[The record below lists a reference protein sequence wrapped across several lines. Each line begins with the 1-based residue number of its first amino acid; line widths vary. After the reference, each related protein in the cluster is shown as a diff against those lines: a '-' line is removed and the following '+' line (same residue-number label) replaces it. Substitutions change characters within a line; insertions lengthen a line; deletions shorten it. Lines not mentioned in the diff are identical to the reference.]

1 MRKIV
6 LFILLSIGLFS
17 ACEKDDFC
25 IKNPITPNLVLRFY
39 DANDRETLK
48 PVERLSIWVAL
59 KDTIAAYKSINID
72 SVAIPLNSIDS
83 KTIYHLKMNNLDGS
97 IANNQTA
104 TFTITYTA
112 QEEYVSRSCG
122 FKILF
127 NDVTFESD
135 NTWITD
141 FTPETLT
148 TIDNQNEAHVQIFH

>member
-83 KTIYHLKMNNLDGS
+83 KTIYHLKMNNLDGN

>member
-39 DANDRETLK
+39 DANDRETIK
-48 PVERLSIWVAL
+48 PVKRLSIWVAL

-83 KTIYHLKMNNLDGS
+83 KTIYHLKMNNVDGS
-97 IANNQTA
+97 IVNNQTA

-148 TIDNQNEAHVQIFH
+148 KIDNQNEAHVQIFH

>member
-6 LFILLSIGLFS
+6 IFILLSIGLFS